1 MNYIQIPAVIRPAL
15 SSELFGANDTPYRNA
30 LFFSKK
36 NDETLFYGPYHVTE
50 CVNQSRF
57 IHRYIFRE
65 LYVIVTEGEGFS
77 FLMNLRVA
85 DKDDMLDGIYL
96 RVNYLYY
103 VKESEDVIDGPYFLT
118 NETDPYG
125 IAALIN
131 KNQIYVVAEKQSFTP
146 FSLEKSA

>member
-15 SSELFGANDTPYRNA
+15 STELFGANDTPYRNA

-36 NDETLFYGPYHVTE
+36 KDETLFFGPYHVVE
-50 CVNQSRF
+50 GVNESNF

-96 RVNYLYY
+96 RVNYSYY
-103 VKESEDVIDGPYFLT
+103 IKESDDVIDGPHVLSHD
-118 NETDPYG
+118 TDPYQ

-131 KNQIYVVAEKQSFTP
+131 KNMIYVVAEKQSFTP